1 METELSGIIN
11 GSESMSVKELYQLRK
26 DILETINTE
35 IKRKKTI
42 NRDKKKKIVRPRMY
56 ISDSSED
63 EE

>member
-42 NRDKKKKIVRPRMY
+42 NQSGGGFTITNLKYLEKF
-56 ISDSSED
+56 
-63 EE
+63 